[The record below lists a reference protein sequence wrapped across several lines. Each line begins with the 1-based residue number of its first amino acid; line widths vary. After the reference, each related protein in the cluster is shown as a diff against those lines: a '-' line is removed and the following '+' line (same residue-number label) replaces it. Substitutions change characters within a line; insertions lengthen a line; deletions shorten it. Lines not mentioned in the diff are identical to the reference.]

1 MKSLMG
7 IILREARRPGGVI
20 LALVVGTTLT
30 LTRRFETLAV
40 VLPFIVP
47 YLVGLLTR
55 TTVRYASRRRDLLLD
70 LPAYRK
76 APAFIMDCEGHVV
89 AAAGETEELFNRHG
103 VTHLDNLLEGPNGT
117 TAGSVIL
124 GDRAVR
130 PDYPL
135 YSPVTRRWYRVQLRG
150 DRRESDWLVW
160 LDDVSEQVHLEE
172 QKNVLRTFTRRLQQ
186 ELLEDESATDDD
198 MRLAQLLL
206 AEGYQAVMLARL
218 EGDERAGAR
227 GQVYTN
233 TLKQPVSVRIP
244 AGVDA
249 PIMRSRRVGHAV
261 HDDIASW
268 TSRAEFEKTYQVL
281 PEVAQILR
289 GEIRNFAN
297 YHSGDVSIIAFNKEG
312 KLGSADIAILES
324 AADTAV
330 TAFSLLEL
338 ARRADRRFIQSIH
351 GVCAAAEY
359 SDELT
364 GSHIWRVNDYSRH
377 LAETLG
383 LSPRV
388 CEEIGTVAAMH
399 DIGKVAIPHL
409 IKLARPLDTA
419 EREEMQMH
427 TIFGAQIIERM
438 RTASGET
445 DSRLDMA
452 CEIALHHHQH
462 WNGTGYPGLVDERGD
477 LVFPGSHD
485 PAMYRRLLPARG
497 EAIPLPALI
506 VSLADKYDALRS
518 CRQYKPAFPH
528 EKVRELL
535 ACDDRSGLK
544 GPEVFGERLY
554 QAFMDTHLVLDGI
567 YEADQVRSG
576 QIEQAHHGE
585 QVERVEQVGG

>member
-1 MKSLMG
+1 MRSFMS
-7 IILREARRPGGVI
+7 IVLREAGRPGGVI
-20 LALVVGTTLT
+20 LAIVVGTTLT
-30 LTRRFETLAV
+30 FTRRFESLAL
-40 VLPFIVP
+40 VLPFVVP
-47 YLVGLLTR
+47 YLVGLITR
-55 TTVRYASRRRDLLLD
+55 TTVRMANRRGDLLLD

-76 APAFIMDCEGHVV
+76 SPAFIMDCEGNIV
-89 AAAGETEELFNRHG
+89 AAAGETEDLFNRHG
-103 VTHLDNLLEGPNGT
+103 ITRLDDLLQGPNDT
-117 TAGSVIL
+117 TAGSIFL
-124 GDRAVR
+124 GDRAER

-172 QKNVLRTFTRRLQQ
+172 QKNVLRAFTRRLQQ
-186 ELLEDESATDDD
+186 ELLEDESASDDD
-198 MRLAQLLL
+198 TRLAQLLL

-218 EGDERAGAR
+218 DRNDRPGAW
-227 GQVYTN
+227 GQVYTRN
-233 TLKQPVSVRIP
+233 LGRPVTVRIP
-244 AGVDA
+244 SGGDA
-249 PIMRSRRVGHAV
+249 PIMRSRRVGRAV
-261 HDDIASW
+261 HDDVASW
-268 TSRAEFEKTYQVL
+268 ASREEFEKTYQVL
-281 PEVAQILR
+281 PEVAEIL
-289 GEIRNFAN
+289 GGDVRNFAN
-297 YHSGDVSIIAFNKEG
+297 YHSGDVSIIAFNKAG
-312 KLGSADIAILES
+312 TLGSADIAILES

-383 LSPRV
+383 LSPKV

-409 IKLARPLDTA
+409 IKLARALDTV

-427 TIFGAQIIERM
+427 TIFGAQIIDRM
-438 RTASGET
+438 RSASGESDT
-445 DSRLDMA
+445 RLDMA

-462 WNGTGYPGLVDERGD
+462 WNGTGYPGLVDEHGI

-485 PAMYRRLLPARG
+485 PATYRRLLPVRG

-544 GPEVFGERLY
+544 GPDVFGDRLY
-554 QAFMDTHLVLDGI
+554 QAFMDTHQVLDGI
-567 YEADQVRSG
+567 YEADQVKARDETRG
-576 QIEQAHHGE
+576 NQITIGE
-585 QVERVEQVGG
+585 DAG